1 VLSAELTLAVPIRNG
16 LIPHYGKNHKEEF
29 VSYYELLVIFSTNLS
44 EEEEKTQTSQIEDLI
59 KHEKGT
65 IHLVEHWG
73 KRKLA
78 YTIKKQRQGYYEWF
92 YFELEPSRTAEID
105 RKLKMSETIL
115 RFLIFKMEKIQIQN
129 LQRELARRAEA
140 AAPPAQPE
148 PVAAAVEP
156 ANQEEEVTELFE
168 TPPESTE
175 ESGTE
180 ITEITEIKEAEDGS
194 AR

>member
-1 VLSAELTLAVPIRNG
+1 M
-16 LIPHYGKNHKEEF
+16 
-29 VSYYELLVIFSTNLS
+29 SYYELLVIFSTNLS
-44 EEEEKTQTSQIEDLI
+44 EEEEKTQTSQTEDLI
-59 KHEKGT
+59 KHEKGN

-92 YFELEPSRTAEID
+92 YFELEPGRIAEID

-140 AAPPAQPE
+140 AAPPVQPE
-148 PVAAAVEP
+148 PVAVAEP
-156 ANQEEEVTELFE
+156 ANQEPAEEEATELFE
-168 TPPESTE
+168 TPPEAAE

-180 ITEITEIKEAEDGS
+180 ITEITEVKEAEDGS
-194 AR
+194 TR

>member
-1 VLSAELTLAVPIRNG
+1 
-16 LIPHYGKNHKEEF
+16 

-44 EEEEKTQTSQIEDLI
+44 EEEEKTQTSQTEDLI

-92 YFELEPSRTAEID
+92 YFELEPGRIAEID

-140 AAPPAQPE
+140 AAPPVQPE
-148 PVAAAVEP
+148 PLAVTEP
-156 ANQEEEVTELFE
+156 ANQEPAAQEEVTELFE
-168 TPPESTE
+168 TPPEAAE
-175 ESGTE
+175 ESGAE
-180 ITEITEIKEAEDGS
+180 ITEITEVKEAEDGS
-194 AR
+194 TR

>member
-1 VLSAELTLAVPIRNG
+1 
-16 LIPHYGKNHKEEF
+16 

-44 EEEEKTQTSQIEDLI
+44 EEDEKTQTSQTEDLLR
-59 KHEKGT
+59 HEKGT

-92 YFELEPSRTAEID
+92 YFELEPGRIAEID

-129 LQRELARRAEA
+129 LNRELARRAEA
-140 AAPPAQPE
+140 AAPVASPE
-148 PVAAAVEP
+148 PATLEPATLEPASPEPASPEPEVAAEP
-156 ANQEEEVTELFE
+156 VTNQEAEEEVTELFE
-168 TPPESTE
+168 TPPESAE
-175 ESGTE
+175 EPGTE
-180 ITEITEIKEAEDGS
+180 ITEITEVKEVEDGS
-194 AR
+194 TR

>member
-1 VLSAELTLAVPIRNG
+1 M
-16 LIPHYGKNHKEEF
+16 
-29 VSYYELLVIFSTNLS
+29 SYYELLVIFSTNLS
-44 EEEEKTQTSQIEDLI
+44 EDEEKTQASQTEDLI
-59 KHEKGT
+59 THEKGT
-65 IHLVEHWG
+65 IHLAEHWG

-92 YFELEPSRTAEID
+92 YFELDPRRIAEID

-129 LQRELARRAEA
+129 LHRELARREAA
-140 AAPPAQPE
+140 AAPPAPPE
-148 PVAAAVEP
+148 PVATVEP
-156 ANQEEEVTELFE
+156 VNEEEEVTELFE
-168 TPPESTE
+168 TPPESAD

-180 ITEITEIKEAEDGS
+180 ITEIKEEENGS